1 MVAALP
7 IAVMAASAGVSALAQ
22 WLSSREAQE
31 ATAEERARVQALFDK
46 LQAPT
51 FDPSQLTP
59 EEFQVV
65 GTYAPD
71 VAPYFAEV
79 NPQLVSADTADARA
93 GRGAQREA
101 LQRLIETSRAGG
113 MGDSLL
119 QAQMQQANLQAAQ
132 AAQQNRNAIQAQMAR
147 RGQMGSG
154 MDYALQ
160 LAGGVQPQMQAAQS
174 GISQAT
180 EAYRQKLN
188 ALRGAADLGGT
199 IRGEDVA
206 LSGQNAAI
214 INAFNQR
221 VAQARRQAALNQQD
235 VANEAQRYNL
245 GVRQS
250 TADRNV
256 AQRNQYQRSER
267 DRQDEL
273 KQRAFDNTMAITRG
287 QAGLSDQRVGD
298 ILGAAR
304 QRNQTIQS
312 IGDVGVMA
320 GELWNRQ
327 NIFDEDKRR
336 RDEAYRRLYGQEPET
351 WGNEG

>member
-1 MVAALP
+1 
-7 IAVMAASAGVSALAQ
+7 MAASAGVSALAQ

-31 ATAEERARVQALFDK
+31 ATEEERARVQALFDK
-46 LQAPT
+46 MQAPD
-51 FDPSQLTP
+51 FDFSKLTP

-71 VAPYFAEV
+71 VAPYVAEV
-79 NPQLVSADTADARA
+79 NPQLVRADSADALA
-93 GRGAQREA
+93 GRAAQREA
-101 LQRLIETSRAGG
+101 LQRLMETSRAGG
-113 MGDSLL
+113 MGDELL
-119 QAQMQQANLQAAQ
+119 QAQMQQANLQGAQ
-132 AAQQNRNAIQAQMAR
+132 ASQQNRNAIQAQMAR

-154 MDYALQ
+154 LDYALQ

-174 GISQAT
+174 GVAQAT

-188 ALRGAADLGGT
+188 ALRGAADLGGA

-206 LSGQNAAI
+206 LSGQNAGI

-221 VAQARRQAALNQQD
+221 VAQARRNAALNQQD
-235 VANEAQRYNL
+235 VRNEAQRYNL
-245 GVRQS
+245 GVRQG
-250 TADRNV
+250 TADKNV
-256 AQRNQYQRSER
+256 AQRNQYQTNER
-267 DRQDEL
+267 NRIDDLRQQE
-273 KQRAFDNTMAITRG
+273 FDNQMGITRG
-287 QAGLSDQRVGD
+287 QAGLSEQRVGD

-304 QRNQTIQS
+304 QRNQAIQS
-312 IGDVGVMA
+312 VGDVGVMA

-351 WGNEG
+351 WGEK